1 MIKSEITTIR
11 IERSV
16 LNELKKIKRY
26 PRETYSETI
35 LNLIKNAEEAK
46 ELGIFLQK
54 AQKERMKK
62 LWEEGDYS
70 GWERA

>member
-54 AQKERMKK
+54 AQEERMKK

>member
-1 MIKSEITTIR
+1 MTKSEITTIR

-46 ELGIFLQK
+46 ELGIFVQK
-54 AQKERMKK
+54 AQEERMKK

>member
-1 MIKSEITTIR
+1 MSKSEITTIQ

-16 LNELKKIKRY
+16 LNELKRVKRH

-35 LNLIKNAEEAK
+35 LNLIKIVEETK
-46 ELGIFLQK
+46 EFGTFVQK
-54 AQKERMKK
+54 AQEERMNK

-70 GWERA
+70 GWEHA

>member
-1 MIKSEITTIR
+1 MQRSEVTTIQ
-11 IERSV
+11 I
-16 LNELKKIKRY
+16 KKIVLEDLKRIKKY

-35 LNLIKNAEEAK
+35 LNLIKIAEETK
-46 ELGIFLQK
+46 DLGMFVQK
-54 AQKERMKK
+54 AQEERMKQ

>member
-1 MIKSEITTIR
+1 MTKSEITTIR

-54 AQKERMKK
+54 AQEERMKK

>member
-1 MIKSEITTIR
+1 MSKSEITTIQ

-16 LNELKKIKRY
+16 LNELKRVKRH

-35 LNLIKNAEEAK
+35 LNLIKIVEETK
-46 ELGIFLQK
+46 EFGTFVQK
-54 AQKERMKK
+54 AQEERMKK

-70 GWERA
+70 GWEHA

>member
-1 MIKSEITTIR
+1 MSKSEITTIQ

-16 LNELKKIKRY
+16 LNELKRVKRY

-35 LNLIKNAEEAK
+35 LNLIQNAEETK
-46 ELGIFLQK
+46 EFGTFVQK
-54 AQKERMKK
+54 AQEERMKK

-70 GWERA
+70 GWEHA